1 MHAKKQL
8 NLEKEGDTLFQFM
21 KFDSLFHGIQF
32 QDHKHA
38 IYDPKIRYETLKL
51 RNVPSLD
58 KTNIFTL

>member
-32 QDHKHA
+32 QEHKHVR
-38 IYDPKIRYETLKL
+38 YDPKSRYKTLKL
-51 RNVPSLD
+51 RNVLSLA
-58 KTNIFTL
+58 KTKVFTL